1 MTGHDDDER
10 AVDRRA
16 SASMNDD
23 QPVRESGQE
32 AAAGETPADVA
43 AALEKA
49 DNYYRNWQ
57 RTAADFANYKKRIE
71 QERTESARLA
81 KAALIINLLPIFDD
95 LDRATGTVDAHLAGL
110 NWVQGVLAIQQKFSR
125 LLEAMDVHEVS
136 AAGEAFDPA
145 MHEAI
150 GQQAGDEGKVVHV
163 AQKGYL
169 LGDKV
174 IRPAMVIVGNGNP
187 GG

>member
-1 MTGHDDDER
+1 MTGHDEDER
-10 AVDRRA
+10 TVDRRA
-16 SASMNDD
+16 SASMNDE
-23 QPVRESGQE
+23 QAAREGGQG
-32 AAAGETPADVA
+32 APGETPTDLA

-57 RTAADFANYKKRIE
+57 RSAADFANYKKRVE
-71 QERTESARLA
+71 QERAESARLA
-81 KAALIINLLPIFDD
+81 KAALIINLLPIYDD

-136 AAGEAFDPA
+136 AAGEPFDPA
-145 MHEAI
+145 VHEAI